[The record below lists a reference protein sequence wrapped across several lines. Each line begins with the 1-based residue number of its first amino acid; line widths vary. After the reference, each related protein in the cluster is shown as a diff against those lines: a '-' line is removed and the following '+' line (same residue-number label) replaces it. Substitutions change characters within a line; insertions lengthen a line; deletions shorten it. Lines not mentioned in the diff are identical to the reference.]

1 MIANRKMKP
10 IGIECIV
17 FASKH
22 ESTIGGVFF
31 RAEKVSIVANVS
43 GEVHSDVRHV
53 EEAFGGERWVVYEW
67 GMVCREEMGDNEA
80 SFKPGGL
87 SERHESVE
95 GGVMVGE
102 AVGGGGEVGGRGKEA
117 CICCGS

>member
-1 MIANRKMKP
+1 MKP
-10 IGIECIV
+10 IGIECIG

-22 ESTIGGVFF
+22 ESTVGGVFF
-31 RAEKVSIVANVS
+31 RGEKVSVVANVS
-43 GEVHSDVRHV
+43 REVHGGVRHV
-53 EEAFGGERWVVYEW
+53 DKAFRGEIWIVYEW
-67 GMVCREEMGDNEA
+67 GVGCGEEMGDDEA

-95 GGVMVGE
+95 GGVGE
-102 AVGGGGEVGGRGKEA
+102 AVGGGGEVGGRREEA